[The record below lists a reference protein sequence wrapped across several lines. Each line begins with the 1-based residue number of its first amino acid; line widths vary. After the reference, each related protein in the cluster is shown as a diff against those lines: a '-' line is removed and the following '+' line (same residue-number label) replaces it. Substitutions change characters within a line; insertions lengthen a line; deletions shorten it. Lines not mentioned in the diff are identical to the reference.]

1 MGPTTRL
8 LGCRSPIM
16 KSNSL
21 AGHVSGPVRTPTRLD
36 FAQLA
41 TRRCAIKIKPVA
53 ALGEVPRRIRKTRV
67 RIPPPPRVLKVHLL
81 WRREH
86 CWRCTMHPTPSERVL
101 VVSLKDR
108 TSPFDRVAY
117 SDTRRLRPRPEFE
130 VLRTIIVTNSIAM
143 MNRFTRFEV
152 STQHFFCNKN
162 VFEHVR
168 IRTNP
173 RVIRHSNHHVSR
185 LVQRSA
191 TLPIP
196 IRRGCDGPTRRARR
210 RLRLPRIAA
219 HAHMFRP
226 TCRATTMPT

>member
-21 AGHVSGPVRTPTRLD
+21 AGHVSGPVRTSTRLD

-41 TRRCAIKIKPVA
+41 TRRCTIKIKPVA

-117 SDTRRLRPRPEFE
+117 SDTRRLWPRPQFE
-130 VLRTIIVTNSIAM
+130 VLRTIVVTHSIAM
-143 MNRFTRFEV
+143 MHRFGRFVEARRLCLAFHQRWPAKS
-152 STQHFFCNKN
+152 ST
-162 VFEHVR
+162 
-168 IRTNP
+168 
-173 RVIRHSNHHVSR
+173 
-185 LVQRSA
+185 
-191 TLPIP
+191 IP
-196 IRRGCDGPTRRARR
+196 RARDAPCTR
-210 RLRLPRIAA
+210 PRWPDRTIP
-219 HAHMFRP
+219 HA
-226 TCRATTMPT
+226 